1 MLEAME
7 RDRANRRIEELR
19 RQIEHHRWRYY
30 VLDSPEISDAQFD
43 ALMAEL
49 QALEEEYPDLVTPNS
64 PTQRVG
70 APPVKE
76 FGVVRHRLPLQS
88 LDNAFTAED
97 LRAFDKRVKRL
108 IGEVP
113 IEYACELKFDGL
125 AVSLSYQ
132 QGQFVVG
139 STRGD
144 GTEGEDI
151 STNLRT
157 LKTIPLQLQSA
168 DPPALLE
175 VRGEVIMTYPD
186 FESLNQE
193 RLLREEPPFANPR
206 NAAAGSVRQQDSKIT
221 ARRKLSFFP
230 YSVGVVEGQTFST
243 HTEAMEY
250 VWVAGFKRPP
260 AFRLVPSIEEAI
272 AFCQDWQSRRGE
284 LPFGVDGAV
293 LKVND
298 LALQERLGATSHS
311 PRWAIAYKFPAAE
324 EITQVREIAVYV
336 GRTGTLTPVAVMTP
350 VVVDGSTV
358 SHASLHNED
367 EVRRKDVRVGDW
379 VVVHKAGAVI
389 PEILSVLT
397 ERRMGQEPA
406 FVMPKTCPVCDAETL
421 RLPGEAV
428 TRCTNIS
435 CPAQVS
441 ERLLH
446 FAAVMEMDGVGPAI
460 IVALYKSELVQD
472 VADLYR
478 LSIDPMLK
486 LERMGSVLATKLLG
500 QIEDSKNRSLRQFLT
515 ALGIDQVGW
524 HVAEL
529 LTSKYHSVEDF
540 FAVKEEELQTISGIG
555 PSIAKSVVVFFR
567 QPQTRRLIDKLR
579 QAGLRLEEETPAQAG
594 ALPWQGK
601 TFVFTGTLAGF
612 TREQAERIVQELGGE
627 TTSSVSSK
635 TGFVVAG
642 DKPGSKVG
650 RAQKLGVRILKEEDF
665 VAMLEETKR

>member
-7 RDRANRRIEELR
+7 RDQANRRIEELR
-19 RQIEHHRWRYY
+19 HQIEHHRWRYY

-49 QALEEEYPDLVTPNS
+49 QALEEEYPDLVTLNS

-76 FGVVRHRLPLQS
+76 FGAVRHRLPLQS
-88 LDNAFTAED
+88 LDNAFTALD

-108 IGEVP
+108 LGEIP

-132 QGQFVVG
+132 RGHFAVG
-139 STRGD
+139 ATRGD
-144 GTEGEDI
+144 GSEGEDI

-157 LKTIPLQLQSA
+157 LKTIPLQLLPA

-186 FESLNQE
+186 FETLNQE
-193 RLLREEPPFANPR
+193 RRSRQEPPFANPR

-230 YSVGVVEGQTFST
+230 YSVGVVEGWTFST
-243 HTEAMEY
+243 HGEAMEY
-250 VWVAGFKRPP
+250 VWSAGFKRPP
-260 AFRLVPSIEEAI
+260 AFRLVPSVEDAI
-272 AFCQDWQSRRGE
+272 AFCQEWQARRGE

-293 LKVND
+293 LKVNV

-324 EITQVREIAVYV
+324 EITQVQEITVYV

-397 ERRMGQEPA
+397 ERRTGQEPP
-406 FVMPKTCPVCDAETL
+406 FVMPKACPVCGAETL

-446 FAAVMEMDGVGPAI
+446 FAAVMGMDGVGPAI
-460 IVALYKSELVQD
+460 IVALYKSELVKD

-486 LERMGSVLATKLLG
+486 LERMGSLLATKLLG
-500 QIEDSKNRSLRQFLT
+500 QIESSKNRPLRQFLT

-529 LTSKYHSVEDF
+529 LTSKYRSIEDF
-540 FAVKEEELQTISGIG
+540 FAVTEDDLQILSGIG

-567 QPQTRRLIDKLR
+567 QPQTRRLIDELR
-579 QAGLRLEEETPAQAG
+579 QDGLRLEEEAPMQAG

-612 TREQAERIVQELGGE
+612 TREQAERIVKELGGE
-627 TTSSVSSK
+627 ATSSVSSK

-642 DKPGSKVG
+642 EKPGSKVD
-650 RAQKLGVRILKEEDF
+650 RAQTLGVRILKEEEF

>member
-19 RQIEHHRWRYY
+19 QQIEHHRWRYY

-49 QALEEEYPDLVTPNS
+49 QALEEEYPDLVTLNS

-76 FGVVRHRLPLQS
+76 FGTVHHRLPLQS
-88 LDNAFTAED
+88 LDNAFTALD
-97 LRAFDKRVKRL
+97 LLAFDKRVKRL
-108 IGEVP
+108 LGEIP

-132 QGQFVVG
+132 GGHFSVG
-139 STRGD
+139 ATRGD
-144 GTEGEDI
+144 GSEGEDI

-157 LKTIPLQLQSA
+157 LKTIPLQLLPV

-186 FESLNQE
+186 FEALNQE
-193 RLLREEPPFANPR
+193 RRSREEPPFANPR

-221 ARRKLSFFP
+221 ACRKLSFFP
-230 YSVGVVEGQTFST
+230 YSVGLVEGRTFST
-243 HTEAMEY
+243 HGEAMEY
-250 VWVAGFKRPP
+250 VWAAGFKRPP
-260 AFRLVPSIEEAI
+260 TFRLVPSVEDAI
-272 AFCQDWQSRRGE
+272 VFCQDWQARRGE

-293 LKVND
+293 LKVNN

-324 EITQVREIAVYV
+324 EITQVQEITVYV
-336 GRTGTLTPVAVMTP
+336 GRTGALTPVAVMTP

-367 EVRRKDVRVGDW
+367 EVKRKDVRVGDW

-397 ERRMGQEPA
+397 ERRTGQEPS
-406 FVMPKTCPVCDAETL
+406 FVMPKSCPVCSAETL

-460 IVALYKSELVQD
+460 IVALYKSELVKD

-500 QIEDSKNRSLRQFLT
+500 QIENSKNRPLRQFLT

-529 LTSKYHSVEDF
+529 LTSRYHSIEDF
-540 FAVKEEELQTISGIG
+540 FALKEEDLQTLSGIG

-567 QPQTRRLIDKLR
+567 QPQTRRLIDELR
-579 QAGLRLEEETPAQAG
+579 QAGLRLEEEAPIQAG

-601 TFVFTGTLAGF
+601 TFVFTGTLASF
-612 TREQAERIVQELGGE
+612 TRQQAERIVKDLGGE
-627 TTSSVSSK
+627 AASSVSSQ

-642 DKPGSKVG
+642 EKPGSKVDRG
-650 RAQKLGVRILKEEDF
+650 KNWASGS
-665 VAMLEETKR
+665 